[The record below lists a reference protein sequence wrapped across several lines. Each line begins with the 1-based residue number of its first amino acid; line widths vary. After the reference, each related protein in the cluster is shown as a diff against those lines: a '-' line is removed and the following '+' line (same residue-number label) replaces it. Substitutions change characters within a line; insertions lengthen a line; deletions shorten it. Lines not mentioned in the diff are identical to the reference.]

1 MRIRKI
7 RQQQAC
13 DSNLAVAMR
22 IRAGSSRQ
30 ACVEGRQCCQRVH
43 TARYAARVKSFQCVH
58 MRQNLCQVRSAP
70 ARAAFVV
77 EGVRDADH
85 GALGAQQF
93 NRAQRLQPRRNFGRH
108 KVRQQFAPG
117 CEEFNAGHHQLGRAR
132 RKLQA
137 RAHTIVVS
145 DAQALQAAFAGHRQ
159 QPRRLH
165 AAIAGRICVAMHV
178 NALQGH
184 ARQYTCGAGLID
196 DRLLPET
203 VRMPERHSAMK
214 DDLIWSVRG
223 PVVAAAAC
231 GLAAGIAI
239 TGLAV
244 AGAISRTALGTLANA
259 ALLVFVLLP
268 ILLTLILLC
277 TVLWV
282 LVGMVAELQRTVPAW
297 SVRAAAGTE
306 NIRREVVAWCRRV
319 QEVVHAVQHPLDG
332 ARRAW
337 QRYWGGRDLGF
348 PARD

>member
-1 MRIRKI
+1 M
-7 RQQQAC
+7 
-13 DSNLAVAMR
+13 
-22 IRAGSSRQ
+22 
-30 ACVEGRQCCQRVH
+30 
-43 TARYAARVKSFQCVH
+43 
-58 MRQNLCQVRSAP
+58 
-70 ARAAFVV
+70 
-77 EGVRDADH
+77 
-85 GALGAQQF
+85 
-93 NRAQRLQPRRNFGRH
+93 
-108 KVRQQFAPG
+108 
-117 CEEFNAGHHQLGRAR
+117 
-132 RKLQA
+132 
-137 RAHTIVVS
+137 
-145 DAQALQAAFAGHRQ
+145 
-159 QPRRLH
+159 
-165 AAIAGRICVAMHV
+165 
-178 NALQGH
+178 
-184 ARQYTCGAGLID
+184 QYTCGAGLID
-196 DRLLPET
+196 DRLSPEM

-239 TGLAV
+239 TWLAV
-244 AGAISRTALGTLANA
+244 AGVISSSALGTLANA

-268 ILLTLILLC
+268 ILLALILLC
-277 TVLWV
+277 MALWV